1 MINSISA
8 QIVRVVL
15 SWGSEVEDSSSI
27 YTTEEVIGCMIHLF
41 FFFFSFF
48 FKKTLKFTLKV

>member
-15 SWGSEVEDSSSI
+15 RRGSEVEDSSSV
-27 YTTEEVIGCMIHLF
+27 YTTEEVVGCVINLF
-41 FFFFSFF
+41 FLRK
-48 FKKTLKFTLKV
+48 KKTLIDVKC